1 MQVALGVG
9 WTSCLCRHL
18 QARTS
23 TGQRR
28 CIVAKGTSLRLSLP
42 TMRPNVATESV
53 SRDLSAV
60 ADTQQRLS
68 GSSATLRVLHDGAI
82 CGEVQRIRL
91 EQRAAWL
98 TLGRLLGRWA
108 DLNGFFYAVEEGC
121 TARTGTQGRRH
132 VSQPDK
138 TCKTAATRLMADQA
152 YMFRATLRKL
162 CVFFQVYCRGGTMQQ
177 RSTSCTQSPCP
188 FF

>member
-1 MQVALGVG
+1 MQVALDVG
-9 WTSCLCRHL
+9 WTSYLCRHF
-18 QARTS
+18 QVRKS
-23 TGQRR
+23 TGQPR

-60 ADTQQRLS
+60 ADMQQRLS
-68 GSSATLRVLHDGAI
+68 GSNVTLPVLHYGAL

-98 TLGRLLGRWA
+98 TLGRLLKRWA
-108 DLNGFFYAVEEGC
+108 DPHGFVYAVKEGR
-121 TARTGTQGRRH
+121 TARTGTQGRRR

-152 YMFRATLRKL
+152 
-162 CVFFQVYCRGGTMQQ
+162 
-177 RSTSCTQSPCP
+177 
-188 FF
+188 